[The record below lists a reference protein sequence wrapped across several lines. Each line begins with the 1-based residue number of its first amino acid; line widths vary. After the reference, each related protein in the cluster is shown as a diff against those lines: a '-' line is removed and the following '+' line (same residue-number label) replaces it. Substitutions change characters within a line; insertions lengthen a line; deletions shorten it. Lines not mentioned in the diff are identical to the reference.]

1 MLKDDKPGQY
11 TFEAL
16 MELDIVRAYDISLEE
31 LRDLVADA
39 GNAFVDKWKG
49 PACNDFRS
57 QREHEGLLPG
67 SIVQFMR
74 NRLAGGP
81 PPPELFHGIAEFHVH
96 SQVKR
101 NCQSHVQIMTS
112 VLELPTGKLQE
123 SCLWMVDCRA
133 AAMAGGATGAMD
145 IAKVLQYILFWMSGM
160 TCWNAV
166 IMLAPTDSGTDIE

>member
-16 MELDIVRAYDISLEE
+16 MELDIVRAYDISPKE

-39 GNAFVDKWKG
+39 GKAFVDKWKG
-49 PACNDFRS
+49 LACNDFRS
-57 QREHEGLLPG
+57 QREHEGLFPG

-74 NRLAGGP
+74 NRLTGGP

-96 SQVKR
+96 SEVKR
-101 NCQSHVQIMTS
+101 NCQSHVQIMMS
-112 VLELPTGKLQE
+112 VLELPTGKLHE

-133 AAMAGGATGAMD
+133 AAMAGGATGAVD
-145 IAKVLQYILFWMSGM
+145 IAKVL
-160 TCWNAV
+160 
-166 IMLAPTDSGTDIE
+166 